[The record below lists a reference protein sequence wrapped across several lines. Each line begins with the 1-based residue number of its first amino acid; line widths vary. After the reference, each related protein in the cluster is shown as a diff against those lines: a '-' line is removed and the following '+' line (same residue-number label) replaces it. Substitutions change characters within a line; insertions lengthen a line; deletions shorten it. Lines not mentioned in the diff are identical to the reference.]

1 MYNSFNADNNL
12 FVGFGT
18 RMRLRKLLDEGDL
31 SPAQSTKFFKSA
43 RAFYIRA
50 MEYALENFPLK
61 DELLKNA
68 MFVNIPSR
76 ESATISQVAYFVT
89 R

>member
-1 MYNSFNADNNL
+1 MYNSFNADDNF

-31 SPAQSTKFFKSA
+31 SHAQSTKFFKSA
-43 RAFYIRA
+43 CAFYIRA
-50 MEYALENFPLK
+50 MKYALENFSLK
-61 DELLKNA
+61 DELIKNA
-68 MFVNIPSR
+68 KLVNIPSR

>member
-1 MYNSFNADNNL
+1 MYSSYNADDNL

-18 RMRLRKLLDEGDL
+18 RMRLRKLLDQGDL
-31 SPAQSTKFFKSA
+31 SWAQSTKFFKSA
-43 RAFYIRA
+43 RTFYVQA
-50 MEYALENFPLK
+50 VEYALENFPLK

-68 MFVNIPSR
+68 KLVNIPSR
-76 ESATISQVAYFVT
+76 ESATISQVAYFVI